1 VVAAEAVL
9 FFSGGREMG
18 LKAMIARSEKET
30 GCNWCRWMRLKHSG
44 HIGYCAAYQRNTIL
58 KKHEPCSKFLR
69 SLNADQDYQLRLMA
83 GVFVSFKGMYLNY
96 TGILPDSL
104 ISSDQLYHLFRLAS
118 YSGPVQLQL
127 EAVK

>member
-1 VVAAEAVL
+1 
-9 FFSGGREMG
+9 MG
-18 LKAMIARSEKET
+18 IKSMVILSCEQT
-30 GCNWCRWMRLKHSG
+30 GCNWCRWMRLKHSE
-44 HIGYCAAYQRNTIL
+44 HIGYCSAYQCNTIL
-58 KKHEPCSKFLR
+58 KKSEPCPKFLR
-69 SLNADQDYQLRLMA
+69 ALNADQLYQLRLMA